1 MRLLLPALLALLSAS
16 GQSPDNARPQF
27 AWQGDV
33 DGAVTLYLRAGADKP
48 QVETRQ
54 GAPPEHQ
61 RYRLF
66 DPLPDTNQPVR
77 LHVLEGRGSVR
88 ITQQPTL
95 DNNYTVAVTIE
106 DRQDGVGHYSLA
118 LYWDASDAR
127 RMYRRWRDQG
137 WQGDGIAPGKRP
149 AEETGRLTWRGH
161 VDEDVV
167 IECRGSSCSSLTQKG
182 LPVDHVRFRFTAP
195 LPGREAPVSLE
206 DSRDNDNVRLTEQPS
221 AANGWAARVR
231 ITDGCGGAR
240 LCGFTLSWPLRAGVA
255 DDRQLPASPGA
266 RWWGRV
272 TGTVRVTLRG
282 SSALTDGSV
291 AGQETSFSVAVPH
304 RSDLPYSI
312 RKIQGAGEARIVETP
327 SEKNGYSLVFEIAN
341 GPGAPDDYVIEA
353 LW

>member
-16 GQSPDNARPQF
+16 AQSPDSARPQF

-33 DGAVTLYLRAGADKP
+33 DDVVTLYIRAGADKL
-48 QVETRQ
+48 QTETRQ

-61 RYRLF
+61 RYRFF
-66 DPLPDTNQPVR
+66 DPLPDTRQEVR
-77 LHVLEGRGSVR
+77 LTVLEGRGSVR

-95 DNNYTVAVTIE
+95 DNNYTVAVTIQ
-106 DRQDGVGHYSLA
+106 DRQDGIGHYSLA

-127 RMYRRWRDQG
+127 QIYRRWRDHG
-137 WQGDGIAPGKRP
+137 WQGDGIAPGKPP
-149 AEETGRLTWRGH
+149 AEQTGRVTWRGH
-161 VDEDVV
+161 VDGDALV
-167 IECRGSSCSSLTQKG
+167 ECRASSCSSAAQQG
-182 LPVDHVRFRFTAP
+182 LPVDHARFRFTAP
-195 LPGREAPVSLE
+195 LPEREVAVRLDEPS
-206 DSRDNDNVRLTEQPS
+206 DNDDVRLTEQPS

-240 LCGFTLSWPLRAGVA
+240 LCGFTLSWPLPGAA
-255 DDRQLPASPGA
+255 DDKQLPASPGA
-266 RWWGRV
+266 RWSGRV

-312 RKIQGAGEARIVETP
+312 RKIQGAGEVRIVETP

-341 GPGAPDDYVIEA
+341 GSGPPGDYVVEVR
-353 LW
+353 W